1 MLGTNDL
8 PNRWA
13 KPDEEVT
20 AVISGLKQ
28 LTVRAQ
34 TRGIK
39 IFGATVMPFENET
52 FLPGAWTPERESKR
66 EAVNAWIR
74 DSGAFDAVVDF
85 DEALRDSA
93 HPTAPKGPS

>member
-52 FLPGAWTPERESKR
+52 FLPGAW
-66 EAVNAWIR
+66 IR